1 MPTTY
6 VSLTEVRLDLRH
18 CRNLKEKRQVVASL
32 KSQIRQRFVAAVAET
47 GDHDDRRSGRLLV
60 ALVGGTEVRERSAEL
75 ERFVE
80 GRCPEGCAFERDLLT
95 LADIR
100 G

>member
-6 VSLTEVRLDLRH
+6 ISLTEIRLDLRDAN
-18 CRNLKEKRQVVASL
+18 NLKEKRKVVSSL
-32 KSQIRQRFVAAVAET
+32 KAQLRQRFVAAVAET
-47 GDHDDRRSGRLLV
+47 DHHDDHRRATLV
-60 ALVGGTEVRERSAEL
+60 CALVGGSELRDRAAEL

-80 GRCPEGCAFERDLLT
+80 ARCSDRCAFERDLLT
-95 LADIR
+95 LGDLR